1 MNILNQKNFL
11 TDSRQPN
18 AHKKE
23 NQQKGTKMLLPW
35 ILITWI
41 VLVFNL
47 GVGIL
52 FGLDI
57 QYPFK
62 VHILIYLTACGVQI
76 YYIIYDGPCASIRN
90 FKILFRQRKMI
101 SVVSKSRPN
110 LPIISFL
117 PWQCLF
123 FSVGE

>member
-1 MNILNQKNFL
+1 MVKYFLNVYLNILLSYIVIKVIFFILNILNQKNFL

-23 NQQKGTKMLLPW
+23 NQQKGAKMLLPW

-62 VHILIYLTACGVQI
+62 VDILIYLTAYGDQI
-76 YYIIYDGPCASIRN
+76 YYTMAYVLQLETL
-90 FKILFRQRKMI
+90 K
-101 SVVSKSRPN
+101 
-110 LPIISFL
+110 SFL
-117 PWQCLF
+117 G
-123 FSVGE
+123 SAR

>member
-1 MNILNQKNFL
+1 MLNILNQKNLF

-23 NQQKGTKMLLPW
+23 NQQKGAKMLLPW

-62 VHILIYLTACGVQI
+62 VDILIYVTAYGDQI
-76 YYIIYDGPCASIRN
+76 
-90 FKILFRQRKMI
+90 
-101 SVVSKSRPN
+101 
-110 LPIISFL
+110 
-117 PWQCLF
+117 
-123 FSVGE
+123 

>member
-1 MNILNQKNFL
+1 MLLLLLNCSLDSSNNGRIFSKCISKYFVELILIKAIFFILNILNQKLFF

-23 NQQKGTKMLLPW
+23 NQQKGAKMLLPW

-62 VHILIYLTACGVQI
+62 VDILIYLTAYGDQI
-76 YYIIYDGPCASIRN
+76 YYIRWLMCFN
-90 FKILFRQRKMI
+90 
-101 SVVSKSRPN
+101 
-110 LPIISFL
+110 
-117 PWQCLF
+117 
-123 FSVGE
+123 

>member
-1 MNILNQKNFL
+1 MLNILNQKNLF

-62 VHILIYLTACGVQI
+62 VYILIYPTAYGDQI
-76 YYIIYDGPCASIRN
+76 
-90 FKILFRQRKMI
+90 
-101 SVVSKSRPN
+101 
-110 LPIISFL
+110 
-117 PWQCLF
+117 
-123 FSVGE
+123 